1 MKTELLIFS
10 LIILLFVGCQKDEPQ
25 YPKTVIPEIRTET
38 NELYSN
44 PNRKFIIRAELKD
57 EIGLRDV
64 RIKIP
69 ELYLDKI
76 ISFPTD
82 SLIKNYLLS
91 YEFLAPSETKTSDK
105 YKVFLTLANVSG
117 NSINKELILNLDGDF
132 QAPKISNVK
141 PSDGSVIL
149 ASQEDS
155 IKLNIYF
162 NVTDTAG
169 IDSVIV
175 FLDELN
181 INEKI
186 KVGGL
191 KNYVFDKIY
200 LIPSKVN
207 SYELSIITV
216 DNFIYPNRET
226 TRIRFSVSE
235 GLTVLY
241 LADVPKGSDL
251 TEDIF
256 GIPMY
261 YHKKEGEIYT
271 FKYYADRAN
280 KEIYFLGQ
288 ENSFEPHCFGTG
300 GYGKLENSSSAQ
312 PIVLPEKGYYIITVD
327 LSKLIYNA
335 TLYIPQTSPYT
346 PGNITICGNGI
357 LNGGWDPNNTDLLLS
372 ANPEN
377 PYQLERALTLTGGD
391 VAMTITSPNW
401 SSPWWRLDKN
411 GIIVFLGGNNASYKG
426 AVGTYKFIM
435 DTELE
440 RAILGKVKE

>member
-175 FLDELN
+175 FLDELKLGKN
-181 INEKI
+181 QGI
-186 KVGGL
+186 KMQ
-191 KNYVFDKIY
+191 
-200 LIPSKVN
+200 
-207 SYELSIITV
+207 
-216 DNFIYPNRET
+216 
-226 TRIRFSVSE
+226 
-235 GLTVLY
+235 
-241 LADVPKGSDL
+241 SDL
-251 TEDIF
+251 
-256 GIPMY
+256 
-261 YHKKEGEIYT
+261 
-271 FKYYADRAN
+271 
-280 KEIYFLGQ
+280 Q
-288 ENSFEPHCFGTG
+288 
-300 GYGKLENSSSAQ
+300 
-312 PIVLPEKGYYIITVD
+312 
-327 LSKLIYNA
+327 
-335 TLYIPQTSPYT
+335 
-346 PGNITICGNGI
+346 
-357 LNGGWDPNNTDLLLS
+357 
-372 ANPEN
+372 
-377 PYQLERALTLTGGD
+377 
-391 VAMTITSPNW
+391 
-401 SSPWWRLDKN
+401 
-411 GIIVFLGGNNASYKG
+411 
-426 AVGTYKFIM
+426 
-435 DTELE
+435 
-440 RAILGKVKE
+440 